1 MSLLEKVFYFFSF
14 FRIKLS
20 KDLWSFNYLLNVVL
34 DVGNLYQTVVLLIL
48 LLILMKEYGYKK
60 IKNKERKKKR

>member
-34 DVGNLYQTVVLLIL
+34 DVGNLY
-48 LLILMKEYGYKK
+48 
-60 IKNKERKKKR
+60 